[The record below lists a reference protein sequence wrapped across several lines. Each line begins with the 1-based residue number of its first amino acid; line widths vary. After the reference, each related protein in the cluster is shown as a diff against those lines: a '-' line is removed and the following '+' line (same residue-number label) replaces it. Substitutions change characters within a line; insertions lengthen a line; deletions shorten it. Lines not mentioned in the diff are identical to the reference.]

1 MVRSCT
7 HGVNR
12 SFAVVRTACG
22 RAFWVKMLLGTGLF
36 GLDWT
41 LKARHVVLL
50 LVDSCV
56 AASCLRRPAI
66 GDACAGVVGERGV

>member
-41 LKARHVVLL
+41 LKARHAVLL
-50 LVDSCV
+50 LVDSV
-56 AASCLRRPAI
+56 SLLL
-66 GDACAGVVGERGV
+66 ACDGLPLAMLVLEL

>member
-1 MVRSCT
+1 MRSCT

-50 LVDSCV
+50 LVDSV
-56 AASCLRRPAI
+56 SLLL
-66 GDACAGVVGERGV
+66 ACDGLPLAMLVLEL